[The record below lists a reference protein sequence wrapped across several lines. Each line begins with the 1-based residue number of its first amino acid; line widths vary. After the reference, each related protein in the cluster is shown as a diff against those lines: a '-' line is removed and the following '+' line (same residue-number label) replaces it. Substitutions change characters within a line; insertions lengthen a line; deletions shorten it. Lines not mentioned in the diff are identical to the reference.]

1 MRPNAN
7 RAKLAITFI
16 WIVMGFQIV
25 STISS
30 FFQYLL
36 LKDVAEGNSI
46 TPEAAN
52 SNDVRQ
58 AIVLILFSILYIFSV
73 IFFIQWFRRAYFNQ
87 EVKFKSMAS
96 TNGWTSGAWFVPI
109 LNLFKPFQLMQEM
122 YENAEDYLLEK
133 KLIDEKKSR
142 KLIIGWWWGLWIGTG
157 VISRISSS
165 FQNSADDIGEL
176 IGSTLFSMF
185 IIVIFIPLS
194 ILTVKTIQNYNEMEL
209 ILEQEGADV
218 VHNKS
223 NEDLLDAG
231 IS

>member
-7 RAKLAITFI
+7 RAKLATTFI
-16 WIVMGFQIV
+16 WIVMGFQII

-36 LKDVAEGNSI
+36 LKSVAEGNSI
-46 TPEAAN
+46 TPEAAT
-52 SNDVRQ
+52 SNDLRQ
-58 AIVLILFSILYIFSV
+58 SIIAILFAILYIFSV
-73 IFFIQWFRRAYFNQ
+73 VFFIQWFRRAYFNQ

-96 TNGWTSGAWFVPI
+96 TNGWTAGAWFVPI

-122 YENAEDYLLEK
+122 YENAENYLLDK
-133 KLIDEKKSR
+133 KLIEEKNSR

-165 FQNSADDIGEL
+165 FQSSADDIGEL

-209 ILEQEGADV
+209 ILEQESDEPF
-218 VHNKS
+218 HNKS
-223 NEDLLDAG
+223 NGDLLDAG
-231 IS
+231 I

>member
-7 RAKLAITFI
+7 RAKLATTFI
-16 WIVMGFQIV
+16 WIVMGFQII

-36 LKDVAEGNSI
+36 LKSVAEGNTI

-52 SNDVRQ
+52 SNDLRQ
-58 AIVLILFSILYIFSV
+58 SIIVILFAILYIFSV

-87 EVKFKSMAS
+87 EVKFKTMAS
-96 TNGWTSGAWFVPI
+96 SNGWASGAWFVPI

-122 YENAEDYLLEK
+122 YENAENYLLGK

-142 KLIIGWWWGLWIGTG
+142 KLIIGWWWGLWIATG
-157 VISRISSS
+157 VISRASNSFENSS
-165 FQNSADDIGEL
+165 NSLDEL
-176 IGSTLFSMF
+176 IDSTVFSMF
-185 IIVIFIPLS
+185 IILIFVPLS

-209 ILEQEGADV
+209 ILEQESDEAL
-218 VHNKS
+218 HNKS
-223 NEDLLDAG
+223 NGDLLDAG
-231 IS
+231 I